1 MADLEHTQIQYIS
14 LYCPQISESQIIYL
28 NVGHF
33 IVILNEKYYI
43 NGEEMTLIKHL
54 RESPLGI
61 DRRTINRLVVDADQ
75 GKNKKCCSRLVCE
88 EILIWMYSHENE
100 GWPYAELNLK
110 MIDIKEI
117 KVTAREISQN
127 LGGKGKLMPYF
138 EENKDGQYT
147 LKVSDLKQFKNRTI
161 QRFLKIAQKK
171 WR

>member
-1 MADLEHTQIQYIS
+1 
-14 LYCPQISESQIIYL
+14 
-28 NVGHF
+28 
-33 IVILNEKYYI
+33 
-43 NGEEMTLIKHL
+43 
-54 RESPLGI
+54 
-61 DRRTINRLVVDADQ
+61 
-75 GKNKKCCSRLVCE
+75 
-88 EILIWMYSHENE
+88 MYSHENE
-100 GWPYAELNLK
+100 GWPYAELKLK